1 MADLPQF
8 QFQTTIVAPAA
19 ISGGG
24 AAPALGIQGGG
35 AKAGIQLFT
44 QGIPDGAGDAS
55 LPAFLAQQFEPAMQ
69 KARQERYWQ
78 GFTEA
83 RAGKSMQEIH
93 ATTPWFAKVFG
104 PTSYELGGEM
114 YGVQAAVSGFATEF
128 QRRLPELRQ
137 MTPEE
142 VGVAF
147 NEISQAAMTGNQFTD
162 ALIQKNL
169 MENAGPA
176 MDQYYKARYA
186 WQQEELSKAQNK
198 AWLAA
203 GAAFQETM
211 ANDAKL
217 GRDHPGQAPDPEQQ
231 REAVRIFLQSFQSPA
246 TQNPESYLKN
256 ILTTVDQMA
265 DAGQW
270 YSIRALEA
278 SGLFGAMS
286 PEDQD
291 KLQGRIDRARTKYKR
306 TLANG
311 PLMRPIAQL
320 FSAARAGA
328 VSAEQFVNGGMEIN
342 AQYAALTGDDTGLF
356 DQADFIRGAESSA
369 GAYYSMW
376 ERQMNRMESQRE
388 KAITAQEKE
397 QAEARNDAA
406 LAAAVTTN
414 SLGTVSKMKS
424 VAADDADRAF
434 NSVVDSSVAP
444 GGPWVPQ
451 NLGEVAVGNYAV
463 TSAGKEP
470 FVSERM
476 KTRLQAQ
483 VTNSAGEEWTDGFE
497 AAYQNWQNIRYH
509 TIERENGEQDRSSG
523 LATAIEYY
531 GPYAQ
536 RMQNYDDQRK
546 AGVDRE
552 TAYRRTF
559 GNEASFGQG
568 DLRGIDSAATREAR
582 KSLDAAVSKIN
593 PSWWQLGSDSMGGSA
608 TNVVTAAA
616 SRYFEQIKLNDPAI
630 GDTDAA
636 QQAIQMAQ
644 ANGLEISGRYAW
656 QNIRGQKTLAAEA
669 GMEKSM
675 FERAFEQSLTNRFRA
690 QGISVA
696 KDTSVSIIRIG
707 NDAAG
712 PRLMATAYKDG
723 VRKTIFLTGADLK
736 KLRDDQAQRD
746 RNRATQTD
754 TSADRPDI
762 EAGGFSVRPIL

>member
-8 QFQTTIVAPAA
+8 QFQTTVVAPAS

-24 AAPALGIQGGG
+24 AAPALGVQGGG

-69 KARQERYWQ
+69 QARQERYWQ

-83 RAGKSMQEIH
+83 RAGKSMEEIH
-93 ATTPWFAKVFG
+93 ATTPWYSKVFG

-128 QRRLPELRQ
+128 QRRMPELRQ

-142 VGVAF
+142 VGIAF
-147 NEISQAAMTGNQFTD
+147 NGISQAAMTGNQFTD

-169 MENAGPA
+169 MENAGPM
-176 MDQYYKARYA
+176 MDQYYKQRYA

-198 AWLAA
+198 SWLSA

-217 GRDHPGQAPDPEQQ
+217 GRDHPGQQPDPEQQ
-231 REAVRIFLQSFQSPA
+231 REAVRIFLQNFQSPA
-246 TQNPESYLKN
+246 SQNPESYLKN
-256 ILTTVDQMA
+256 VMTTVDQMA

-278 SGLFGAMS
+278 SGLFNAMS

-291 KLQGRIDRARTKYKR
+291 KLQGRIERSRAKYKR

-311 PLMRPIAQL
+311 PLMRPVAQL

-328 VSAEQFVNGGMEIN
+328 ISADQFVNGGLEVN

-356 DQADFIRGAESSA
+356 DQADFIRGSESAA

-376 ERQMNRMESQRE
+376 ERGMNRLDTARE

-397 QAEARNDAA
+397 KAEAANDAA

-414 SLGTVSKMKS
+414 SIGTVSKMKNVS
-424 VAADDADRAF
+424 SDDADRAF
-434 NSVVDSSVAP
+434 NTTVDASVAP
-444 GGPWVPQ
+444 GGAWVPA
-451 NLGEVAVGNYAV
+451 NLGEVTVGNYAV
-463 TSAGKEP
+463 VSAGKEP

-476 KTRLQAQ
+476 KTRLQTQ
-483 VTNSAGEEWTDGFE
+483 VLNSAGEEWTDGFE
-497 AAYQNWQNIRYH
+497 AAYTNWQSIRYH

-531 GPYAQ
+531 GQYAP
-536 RMQNYDDQRK
+536 RMQQYDDQRK

-568 DLRGIDSAATREAR
+568 DLRGVDSAATREAR
-582 KSLDAAVSKIN
+582 KQLDGAVAKLN
-593 PSWWQLGSDSMGGSA
+593 PSWWQLGSEAMGSSA

-616 SRYFEQIKLNDPAI
+616 SRYFEQIKQNDPAI
-630 GDTDAA
+630 SDTDAA
-636 QQAIQMAQ
+636 QQSIQMAQ

-669 GMEKSM
+669 GMEKTM
-675 FERAFEQSLTNRFRA
+675 FERAFEQSMTNRFRA

-707 NDAAG
+707 NDAQG
-712 PRLMATAYKDG
+712 PRMMATAYKDG
-723 VRKTIFLTGADLK
+723 VRKTIFITGADLK
-736 KLRDDQAQRD
+736 KLRDEQAVRD
-746 RNRATQTD
+746 RNRSTQTD
-754 TSADRPDI
+754 ATEARPDVD
-762 EAGGFSVRPIL
+762 ASGFSIRPIL